1 MALPE
6 EKTNSTPDWLT
17 AGSTRI
23 DKPVTQIRGGSIFI
37 PKEPEKP
44 EEKFVTLTP
53 EQAAIERLDPTGV
66 YQRSTTTNKIF
77 RLEGP
82 EKPAKTFPEGAANKL
97 TEDVN
102 QVEAL
107 TRALGGFQDDFAGS
121 FLTGAES
128 ALQGAGLDFGM
139 ATPGQRN
146 WWADFNS
153 TDNIIRNKLF
163 GSTLTDGEKAAYL
176 ATTIA
181 PYTDPQIIKENLQKR
196 LDIIKK
202 ATERRYNRYI
212 AAGYNPAEVEATV
225 GDVDFRILPQ
235 EVPADAGAATGAEPA
250 TGGDNRIGQLQQ
262 AFDANASL
270 EDLMALAANLQ
281 ITLNPTDLQKSI
293 EFRNAGGVGAQILP
307 PPTVGTQQVQPSETS
322 IGESLYA
329 AGGDIAQTA
338 GDVLGLVG
346 NPANAAVNA
355 LFGTNLSTNLG
366 ETFREATG
374 APRGDPL
381 ASAINRGLGTAMT
394 GLGSASL
401 AARTLPQAGR
411 QIATLLTELP
421 TQQIIGGGT
430 GAAASEVVR
439 QQGGGPVAQTV
450 AGLVGGTTPAA
461 VVRPRPT
468 SVPTTATAP
477 TTSAMEAL
485 IAQPT
490 GREIVEA
497 GKQANIPIM
506 TSDLPSRQPTTFI
519 GAGAQRAAERIPIV
533 GTGGLRATQ
542 QQARE
547 DAVRDFLVENSGAIP
562 KDASER
568 LVADAVRKNADTLD
582 KYSTSK
588 KEVFSNVSTAGAVPP
603 SNALQKIDEQ
613 IAILSSRRTTAG
625 DEAVA
630 KLQELRQKLVDD
642 RDIYQMESF
651 RSDELGNAF
660 NDANLSIGA
669 SNLVQRAVRNVY
681 GPLNE
686 DIGQFILQNGGK
698 QDYTKWRVANAR
710 LSAGLEE
717 AKRKSLKAILQRGEA
732 DPQTIEAMLFSG
744 KKSDVAAFYRALT
757 PEGQSLARMAVVNRI
772 AEKMGTG
779 SVSPEKF
786 VSQVE
791 KQANQI
797 GVFFSDA
804 QQKDLKGL
812 VRALNATSRGGQA
825 PIMTKSGQENYFPII
840 AGLFGIGLDT
850 FKTGGVGTGLA
861 AAFIA
866 GARLYESKPVRTLFA
881 ALDKTKAGS
890 EQERAIIGKI
900 NEKFAPIVAT
910 LSAVE
915 SEEEASTAEM
925 PQ

>member
-1 MALPE
+1 MAQN
-6 EKTNSTPDWLT
+6 TDWLKDFERVDEPVSN
-17 AGSTRI
+17 AGAL
-23 DKPVTQIRGGSIFI
+23 VVGG
-37 PKEPEKP
+37 EPEKP

-53 EQAAIERLDPTGV
+53 EEAAAERLDPTGV
-66 YQRSTTTNKIF
+66 YQRSTTTNKIS

-82 EKPAKTFPEGAANKL
+82 EKGPKLFPEKAADTL
-97 TEDVN
+97 TDDVN
-102 QVEAL
+102 QVDAL
-107 TRALGGFQDDFAGS
+107 SRALRGFNDDFAGS
-121 FLTGAES
+121 AFTSIES
-128 ALQGAGLDFGM
+128 LLQGWNSDIG
-139 ATPGQRN
+139 TPGQRD
-146 WWADFNS
+146 WWADVKS
-153 TDNIIRNKLF
+153 SDNIIRNKLF
-163 GSTLTDGEKAAYL
+163 GASLTPGEQQAY
-176 ATTIA
+176 AQTTIT
-181 PYTDPQIIKENLQKR
+181 PSMDGTE
-196 LDIIKK
+196 IKK
-202 ATERRYNRYI
+202 NLLRRLEIVQKATQRRYNRYV
-212 AAGYNPAEVEATV
+212 AAGYDPAQIDATI
-225 GDVDFRILPQ
+225 GDVNFRELPSLEPEAQPDGQEETTLIEFETNPDLVVGMDGRVYDKRTGQPVELPQ
-235 EVPADAGAATGAEPA
+235 QGGA
-250 TGGDNRIGQLQQ
+250 
-262 AFDANASL
+262 
-270 EDLMALAANLQ
+270 
-281 ITLNPTDLQKSI
+281 
-293 EFRNAGGVGAQILP
+293 
-307 PPTVGTQQVQPSETS
+307 S

-329 AGGDIAQTA
+329 AGGDIAQTV

-355 LFGTNLSTNLG
+355 VLGTNLSTNLG

-450 AGLVGGTTPAA
+450 AGLVGGTTPTA

-485 IAQPT
+485 MAQPT

-542 QQARE
+542 QQARG

-669 SNLVQRAVRNVY
+669 SNLVKRAVRSVY
-681 GPLNE
+681 RPLNE

-698 QDYTKWRVANAR
+698 RDYTKWRVANAR

-732 DPQTIEAMLFSG
+732 NPETIEAMLFSG

-915 SEEEASTAEM
+915 SEEETPTAEM

>member
-1 MALPE
+1 MAQTNPWELPVAGGVV
-6 EKTNSTPDWLT
+6 TP
-17 AGSTRI
+17 SQ
-23 DKPVTQIRGGSIFI
+23 PRGVVV

-44 EEKFVTLTP
+44 EETFVTLTP
-53 EQAAIERLDPTGV
+53 EEAAAERLDPTGV
-66 YQRSTTTNKIF
+66 YQRSTTTNKIS

-82 EKPAKTFPEGAANKL
+82 EKPAKTFPENAANKL
-97 TEDVN
+97 TEDVG

-107 TRALGGFQDDFAGS
+107 SRALNGFQDDFAGS
-121 FLTGAES
+121 FLAGAES
-128 ALQGAGLDFGM
+128 ALQGVGLDFGM

-181 PYTDPQIIKENLQKR
+181 PSSDPKIIKENLQKR

-212 AAGYNPAEVEATV
+212 AAGYNPAEVDATV
-225 GDVDFRILPQ
+225 GDVDFRNLSGA
-235 EVPADAGAATGAEPA
+235 EPAADGTETGAEPQTEA
-250 TGGDNRIGQLQQ
+250 ELIEFDPNPDLVVGKDGRVYNIKTGEVVLLPSQDELTGTGIGQ
-262 AFDANASL
+262 
-270 EDLMALAANLQ
+270 
-281 ITLNPTDLQKSI
+281 
-293 EFRNAGGVGAQILP
+293 
-307 PPTVGTQQVQPSETS
+307 
-322 IGESLYA
+322 SLYA

-381 ASAINRGLGTAMT
+381 ASAINRGLGAAMT
-394 GLGSASL
+394 GLGGASL

-411 QIATLLTELP
+411 QIAATLTELP

-461 VVRPRPT
+461 IVRPRT
-468 SVPTTATAP
+468 ASVPTATTAP

-568 LVADAVRKNADTLD
+568 LVADAVRKNTDTLD

-603 SNALQKIDEQ
+603 TNALQKIDEQ
-613 IAILSSRRTTAG
+613 IANLSSRRTTAG

-744 KKSDVAAFYRALT
+744 KKSDVSAFYRALT

-812 VRALNATSRGGQA
+812 VRALNATRRGGQA
-825 PIMTKSGQENYFPII
+825 PIMTQSGQENYIPIM
-840 AGLFGIGLDT
+840 AGLFGIGADT
-850 FKTGGVGTGLA
+850 LTTGGVGTGLA
-861 AAFIA
+861 AAFTA

-881 ALDKTKAGS
+881 ALEKAKTGS
-890 EQERAIIGKI
+890 EQERVIIGKI

-915 SEEEASTAEM
+915 SEEEAPTVEM
-925 PQ
+925 PE

>member
-1 MALPE
+1 MAQTNPWELPVAGGE
-6 EKTNSTPDWLT
+6 TP
-17 AGSTRI
+17 APSGRRAVI
-23 DKPVTQIRGGSIFI
+23 I
-37 PKEPEKP
+37 PKEVEKP

-53 EQAAIERLDPTGV
+53 EEAAAERLDPTGV
-66 YQRSTTTNKIF
+66 YQRSTTTNKIT

-82 EKPAKTFPEGAANKL
+82 EKAAKTFPEGAANKL
-97 TEDVN
+97 TEDVG

-107 TRALGGFQDDFAGS
+107 SRALGGFQDDFAGS
-121 FLTGAES
+121 FLAGAES
-128 ALQGAGLDFGM
+128 ALQGVGLDFGM

-181 PYTDPQIIKENLQKR
+181 PSSDPQIIKENLQKR

-212 AAGYNPAEVEATV
+212 AAGYNPAEVDATV
-225 GDVDFRILPQ
+225 GDVDFRILP
-235 EVPADAGAATGAEPA
+235 EEAPADDRANGQDETALKAKYPEAVEFQYDKNGELLGYYNSNDEFTLLFGNN
-250 TGGDNRIGQLQQ
+250 GGDIPPSGGGGSELGQ
-262 AFDANASL
+262 A
-270 EDLMALAANLQ
+270 
-281 ITLNPTDLQKSI
+281 
-293 EFRNAGGVGAQILP
+293 
-307 PPTVGTQQVQPSETS
+307 
-322 IGESLYA
+322 LYA

-355 LFGTNLSTNLG
+355 LLGTNLSTNLG

-381 ASAINRGLGTAMT
+381 ASAINRGLGAAMT
-394 GLGSASL
+394 GLGGASL

-411 QIATLLTELP
+411 QIASTLTQLP
-421 TQQIIGGGT
+421 TQQIVGGGT

-461 VVRPRPT
+461 IVRPRPT

-485 IAQPT
+485 MAQPT

-497 GKQANIPIM
+497 GRQANIPIM

-547 DAVRDFLVENSGAIP
+547 EAVRDFLVENSGAIP

-603 SNALQKIDEQ
+603 ANALQKIDEQ
-613 IAILSSRRTTAG
+613 IALLSSRRTTAG
-625 DEAVA
+625 DEAAA

-660 NDANLSIGA
+660 NDADLSIGA
-669 SNLVQRAVRNVY
+669 SNLVERAVRSVY

-686 DIGQFILQNGGK
+686 DIGQFILRNGGK

-732 DPQTIEAMLFSG
+732 TPETIEAMLFSG

-786 VSQVE
+786 VSQIE
-791 KQANQI
+791 KQGNQI
-797 GVFFSDA
+797 GVFFSNA

-812 VRALNATSRGGQA
+812 VRALNATRRGGQA
-825 PIMTKSGQENYFPII
+825 PIMTQSGQENYIPIL
-840 AGLFGIGLDT
+840 AGLFGIGADT
-850 FKTGGVGTGLA
+850 LTTGGVGTGLA
-861 AAFIA
+861 AAFTA

-890 EQERAIIGKI
+890 DQERVIIGKI

-910 LSAVE
+910 LSTVE
-915 SEEEASTAEM
+915 SEEETPTAAM

>member
-66 YQRSTTTNKIF
+66 YQRSTTTDRIF

-235 EVPADAGAATGAEPA
+235 EVPADAGAATGADQGTE
-250 TGGDNRIGQLQQ
+250 TEL
-262 AFDANASL
+262 
-270 EDLMALAANLQ
+270 
-281 ITLNPTDLQKSI
+281 I
-293 EFRNAGGVGAQILP
+293 EFETNPDLVVGKDGKVYNIKTGEVVLLP
-307 PPTVGTQQVQPSETS
+307 SQGEPTGTD

-381 ASAINRGLGTAMT
+381 ASAINRGLGAAMT

-450 AGLVGGTTPAA
+450 AGLVGSTTPAA

-669 SNLVQRAVRNVY
+669 SNLVKRAVRNVY

-850 FKTGGVGTGLA
+850 LKTGGVGTGLA

-890 EQERAIIGKI
+890 DQERVIIGKI

-915 SEEEASTAEM
+915 SEEETPTVEM

>member
-1 MALPE
+1 MAENPFARF
-6 EKTNSTPDWLT
+6 KTGDTVQDTSPSQGVL
-17 AGSTRI
+17 
-23 DKPVTQIRGGSIFI
+23 I
-37 PKEPEKP
+37 PKEPEKPEKP

-53 EQAAIERLDPTGV
+53 EEAAAERLDPTAV
-66 YQRSTTTNKIF
+66 YQRSTTTGKLS
-77 RLEGP
+77 RLEAP
-82 EKPAKTFPEGAANKL
+82 EKAAKTFPEGAANKL
-97 TEDVN
+97 TEDVG

-235 EVPADAGAATGAEPA
+235 EVPADAGAATGADQGTETELIEFETNPDLVVGKDGKVYNIKTGEVVLLPSQGEP
-250 TGGDNRIGQLQQ
+250 TGTDIGQ
-262 AFDANASL
+262 
-270 EDLMALAANLQ
+270 
-281 ITLNPTDLQKSI
+281 
-293 EFRNAGGVGAQILP
+293 
-307 PPTVGTQQVQPSETS
+307 
-322 IGESLYA
+322 SLYA

-338 GDVLGLVG
+338 GDVLGIVG

-355 LFGTNLSTNLG
+355 VLGTNLSTNLG

-381 ASAINRGLGTAMT
+381 ASAINRGIATAMT
-394 GLGSASL
+394 GLGGASL

-411 QIATLLTELP
+411 QIAATLTELP

-461 VVRPRPT
+461 IVRPRST
-468 SVPTTATAP
+468 SVPTAATAP

-485 IAQPT
+485 MAQPT

-547 DAVRDFLVENSGAIP
+547 NAVRDFLVENSGAIP

-613 IAILSSRRTTAG
+613 IALLSSRRTTAG

-812 VRALNATSRGGQA
+812 VRALNATRRGGQA
-825 PIMTKSGQENYFPII
+825 PIMTQSGQENYIPIL
-840 AGLFGIGLDT
+840 AGLFGIGADT
-850 FKTGGVGTGLA
+850 LTTGGVGTGLA
-861 AAFIA
+861 AAFTA

>member
-17 AGSTRI
+17 AGSTRV
-23 DKPVTQIRGGSIFI
+23 DKPVTEIRGGGIFI
-37 PKEPEKP
+37 PKETEKP

-66 YQRSTTTNKIF
+66 YQRSTTTDRIF

-235 EVPADAGAATGAEPA
+235 EVPADAGAATGADQGTE
-250 TGGDNRIGQLQQ
+250 TEL
-262 AFDANASL
+262 
-270 EDLMALAANLQ
+270 
-281 ITLNPTDLQKSI
+281 I
-293 EFRNAGGVGAQILP
+293 EFETNPDLVVGKDGKVYNIKTGEVVLLP
-307 PPTVGTQQVQPSETS
+307 SQGEPTGTD

-381 ASAINRGLGTAMT
+381 ASAINRGLGAAMT
-394 GLGSASL
+394 GLSGASL

-450 AGLVGGTTPAA
+450 AGLVGSTTPAA
-461 VVRPRPT
+461 VVRPRST
-468 SVPTTATAP
+468 SVPTATTAP

-568 LVADAVRKNADTLD
+568 LVADAVRKNADTMD

-625 DEAVA
+625 DEAAA

-660 NDANLSIGA
+660 NDADLSIGA
-669 SNLVQRAVRNVY
+669 SNLVKRAVRSVY
-681 GPLNE
+681 RPLNE

-698 QDYTKWRVANAR
+698 RDYTKWRVANAR
-710 LSAGLEE
+710 LSADLEE

-732 DPQTIEAMLFSG
+732 NPETIEAMLFSG

-797 GVFFSDA
+797 GVFFSGA

-812 VRALNATSRGGQA
+812 VRALNATRRGGQA

-850 FKTGGVGTGLA
+850 LKTGGVGTGLA
-861 AAFIA
+861 ATFIA

-890 EQERAIIGKI
+890 EQERVIIGKI

-915 SEEEASTAEM
+915 SEEETPTAEM

>member
-17 AGSTRI
+17 AGSTRV
-23 DKPVTQIRGGSIFI
+23 DKPVTEIRGGSIFI

-66 YQRSTTTNKIF
+66 YQRSTTTGKIF

-97 TEDVN
+97 TEDVD

-107 TRALGGFQDDFAGS
+107 TRALNGFQDDFAGS
-121 FLTGAES
+121 FLAGAES
-128 ALQGAGLDFGM
+128 ALQGVGLDFGM

-146 WWADFNS
+146 WWADFKS
-153 TDNIIRNKLF
+153 SDNIIRNKLF

-176 ATTIA
+176 ETTIE
-181 PYTDPQIIKENLQKR
+181 PSSDPLIIKENLQKR
-196 LDIIKK
+196 LNIIKK

-235 EVPADAGAATGAEPA
+235 EVPADAGAETGAEPRTEA
-250 TGGDNRIGQLQQ
+250 ELIEFETNPDLVVGKDGKVYNIKTGEVVLLPSQGEPTGTDIGQ
-262 AFDANASL
+262 
-270 EDLMALAANLQ
+270 
-281 ITLNPTDLQKSI
+281 
-293 EFRNAGGVGAQILP
+293 
-307 PPTVGTQQVQPSETS
+307 
-322 IGESLYA
+322 SLYA

-355 LFGTNLSTNLG
+355 LLGTNLSTNLG

-374 APRGDPL
+374 APMGDPL
-381 ASAINRGLGTAMT
+381 ASAINRGIATAMT
-394 GLGSASL
+394 GLGGASL

-411 QIATLLTELP
+411 QIAATLTELP

-439 QQGGGPVAQTV
+439 QQGGGPVAQTI
-450 AGLVGGTTPAA
+450 AGIAGGVTPAA
-461 VVRPRPT
+461 IVRPRPA
-468 SVPTTATAP
+468 SVPTAATAP

-485 IAQPT
+485 MAQPT

-562 KDASER
+562 KDVSER

-681 GPLNE
+681 KPLNE
-686 DIGQFILQNGGK
+686 DIGQFILQNGGR

-850 FKTGGVGTGLA
+850 LKTGGVGTGLA

>member
-66 YQRSTTTNKIF
+66 YQRSTTTDRIF

-235 EVPADAGAATGAEPA
+235 EVPADAGAATGADQGTE
-250 TGGDNRIGQLQQ
+250 TEL
-262 AFDANASL
+262 
-270 EDLMALAANLQ
+270 
-281 ITLNPTDLQKSI
+281 I
-293 EFRNAGGVGAQILP
+293 EFETNPDLVVGKDGKVYNIKTGEVVLLP
-307 PPTVGTQQVQPSETS
+307 SQGEPTGTD

-450 AGLVGGTTPAA
+450 AGLVGSTTPAA

-915 SEEEASTAEM
+915 SEEETPTAEM

>member
-23 DKPVTQIRGGSIFI
+23 DKPVTQIRGGGIFI

-66 YQRSTTTNKIF
+66 YQRSTTTDRIF

-235 EVPADAGAATGAEPA
+235 EVPADAGAATGADQGTE
-250 TGGDNRIGQLQQ
+250 TEL
-262 AFDANASL
+262 
-270 EDLMALAANLQ
+270 
-281 ITLNPTDLQKSI
+281 I
-293 EFRNAGGVGAQILP
+293 EFETNPDLVVGKDGKVYNIKTGEVVLLP
-307 PPTVGTQQVQPSETS
+307 SQGEPTGTD

-381 ASAINRGLGTAMT
+381 ASAINRGLGAAMT
-394 GLGSASL
+394 GLSGASL

-450 AGLVGGTTPAA
+450 AGLVGSTTPAA

-890 EQERAIIGKI
+890 EQERVIIGKI

-915 SEEEASTAEM
+915 SEEETPTVEM

>member
-66 YQRSTTTNKIF
+66 YQRSTTTDRIF

-235 EVPADAGAATGAEPA
+235 EVPADAGAATGADQGTE
-250 TGGDNRIGQLQQ
+250 TEL
-262 AFDANASL
+262 
-270 EDLMALAANLQ
+270 
-281 ITLNPTDLQKSI
+281 I
-293 EFRNAGGVGAQILP
+293 EFETNPDLVVGKDGKVYNIKTGEVVLLP
-307 PPTVGTQQVQPSETS
+307 SQGEPTGTD

-381 ASAINRGLGTAMT
+381 ASAINRGLGAAMT
-394 GLGSASL
+394 GLSGASL

-450 AGLVGGTTPAA
+450 AGLVGSTTPAA

-669 SNLVQRAVRNVY
+669 SNLVKRAVRNVY

-686 DIGQFILQNGGK
+686 DIGQFILRNGGR

-850 FKTGGVGTGLA
+850 LKTGGVGTGLA

-890 EQERAIIGKI
+890 DQERVIIGKI

-915 SEEEASTAEM
+915 SEEETPTVEM

>member
-66 YQRSTTTNKIF
+66 YQRSTTTDRIF

-235 EVPADAGAATGAEPA
+235 EVPADAGAATGADQGTE
-250 TGGDNRIGQLQQ
+250 TEL
-262 AFDANASL
+262 
-270 EDLMALAANLQ
+270 
-281 ITLNPTDLQKSI
+281 I
-293 EFRNAGGVGAQILP
+293 EFETNPDLVVGKDGKVYNIKTGEVVLLP
-307 PPTVGTQQVQPSETS
+307 SQGEPTGTD

-461 VVRPRPT
+461 VVRPRST
-468 SVPTTATAP
+468 SVPTAATAP

-485 IAQPT
+485 MAQPT

-497 GKQANIPIM
+497 GKQSNIPIM

-625 DEAVA
+625 DEAAA

-660 NDANLSIGA
+660 NDADLSIGA
-669 SNLVQRAVRNVY
+669 SNLVKRAVRSVY
-681 GPLNE
+681 RPLNE

-698 QDYTKWRVANAR
+698 RDYTKWRVANAR
-710 LSAGLEE
+710 LSADLEE

-732 DPQTIEAMLFSG
+732 NPETIEAMLFSG

-797 GVFFSDA
+797 GVFFSGA

-812 VRALNATSRGGQA
+812 VRALNATRRGGQA

-850 FKTGGVGTGLA
+850 LKTGGVGTGLA

-890 EQERAIIGKI
+890 EQERVIIGKI

-915 SEEEASTAEM
+915 SEEETPTAEM

>member
-1 MALPE
+1 MAQTNPWELPV
-6 EKTNSTPDWLT
+6 
-17 AGSTRI
+17 AGGAAAPSQTRA
-23 DKPVTQIRGGSIFI
+23 VVI

-44 EEKFVTLTP
+44 EETFVTLTP
-53 EQAAIERLDPTGV
+53 EEAAAERLDPTGV
-66 YQRSTTTNKIF
+66 YQRSTTTNKIS

-82 EKPAKTFPEGAANKL
+82 EKPAKTFPENAANKL
-97 TEDVN
+97 TEDVG

-107 TRALGGFQDDFAGS
+107 TRALNGFQDDFAGS
-121 FLTGAES
+121 FLAGAES
-128 ALQGAGLDFGM
+128 ALQGVGLDFGM

-181 PYTDPQIIKENLQKR
+181 PSSDPQIIKENLQKR

-212 AAGYNPAEVEATV
+212 AAGYNPAEVDATV
-225 GDVDFRILPQ
+225 GDVDFRNLPSPETEEQPKSEEETTLIEFETNPNLVVGMDGRVYDKRTGQPVELPQ
-235 EVPADAGAATGAEPA
+235 QGGA
-250 TGGDNRIGQLQQ
+250 
-262 AFDANASL
+262 
-270 EDLMALAANLQ
+270 
-281 ITLNPTDLQKSI
+281 
-293 EFRNAGGVGAQILP
+293 
-307 PPTVGTQQVQPSETS
+307 S

-381 ASAINRGLGTAMT
+381 ASAINRGLGAAMT
-394 GLGSASL
+394 GLGGASL

-411 QIATLLTELP
+411 QIAATLTELP

-461 VVRPRPT
+461 IVRPRPT
-468 SVPTTATAP
+468 SVPTAATAP

-497 GKQANIPIM
+497 GRQSNIPIM

-603 SNALQKIDEQ
+603 TNALQKIDEQ

-630 KLQELRQKLVDD
+630 KLQELRPKLVDD

-660 NDANLSIGA
+660 NDADLSVGA

-710 LSAGLEE
+710 LSVGLEE

-812 VRALNATSRGGQA
+812 VRALNATRRGGQA
-825 PIMTKSGQENYFPII
+825 PIMTQSGQENYIPII
-840 AGLFGIGLDT
+840 AGLFGIGADT
-850 FKTGGVGTGLA
+850 LTTGGVGTGLA
-861 AAFIA
+861 AAFTA

-890 EQERAIIGKI
+890 EQERVIIGKI

-915 SEEEASTAEM
+915 SEEETPTVEM

>member
-1 MALPE
+1 MAQTNPWELPV
-6 EKTNSTPDWLT
+6 
-17 AGSTRI
+17 AGGAAPAGAPAGRTSGVI
-23 DKPVTQIRGGSIFI
+23 I

-53 EQAAIERLDPTGV
+53 QQAATEGLDPTGV
-66 YQRSTTTNKIF
+66 YQRSTTTGKIN

-82 EKPAKTFPEGAANKL
+82 EKAAKTFPEGASNKL
-97 TEDVN
+97 AEDIG

-121 FLTGAES
+121 FLAGAES
-128 ALQGAGLDFGM
+128 ALQGVGLDFGM

-181 PYTDPQIIKENLQKR
+181 PSSDPLIIKENLQKR

-225 GDVDFRILPQ
+225 GDVDFRILP
-235 EVPADAGAATGAEPA
+235 EEAPADAGVQTGAEPA
-250 TGGDNRIGQLQQ
+250 TEAELIEFETNPDLVVGKDGKVYNIKTGEVVLLPSQGEPTGTDIGQ
-262 AFDANASL
+262 
-270 EDLMALAANLQ
+270 
-281 ITLNPTDLQKSI
+281 
-293 EFRNAGGVGAQILP
+293 
-307 PPTVGTQQVQPSETS
+307 
-322 IGESLYA
+322 SLYA

-355 LFGTNLSTNLG
+355 LLGTNLSTNLG

-381 ASAINRGLGTAMT
+381 ASAINRGIATAMT
-394 GLGSASL
+394 GLGGASL

-411 QIATLLTELP
+411 QIAATLTELP

-439 QQGGGPVAQTV
+439 QQGGGPVAQTI
-450 AGLVGGTTPAA
+450 AGIAGGVTPAA
-461 VVRPRPT
+461 IVRPRPT

-485 IAQPT
+485 MAQPT

-497 GKQANIPIM
+497 GRQSNIPIM

-519 GAGAQRAAERIPIV
+519 GAGALRAAERIPIV

-547 DAVRDFLVENSGAIP
+547 NAVRDFLVENSGAIP

-588 KEVFSNVSTAGAVPP
+588 TEVFSNVSTAGAVPAA
-603 SNALQKIDEQ
+603 NALQKIDEQ
-613 IAILSSRRTTAG
+613 IAKLSSRRTSAG

-744 KKSDVAAFYRALT
+744 KKSDVSAFYRALT

-812 VRALNATSRGGQA
+812 VRALNATRRGGQA
-825 PIMTKSGQENYFPII
+825 AIMTQSGQENYIPIM
-840 AGLFGIGLDT
+840 AGLFGIGADT
-850 FKTGGVGTGLA
+850 LTTGGVGTGLA
-861 AAFIA
+861 AAFTA

-881 ALDKTKAGS
+881 ALEKTKAGS
-890 EQERAIIGKI
+890 EQERVIIGKI

-915 SEEEASTAEM
+915 SEEETPATAM

>member
-1 MALPE
+1 MAENPFARF
-6 EKTNSTPDWLT
+6 KTGDTVQDTSPSQGVL
-17 AGSTRI
+17 
-23 DKPVTQIRGGSIFI
+23 I

-44 EEKFVTLTP
+44 EKPREAP
-53 EQAAIERLDPTGV
+53 AGYRYNAAGNVEFIPGGPADPAVIAKEAAARRGG
-66 YQRSTTTNKIF
+66 
-77 RLEGP
+77 E
-82 EKPAKTFPEGAANKL
+82 KTFPEGAANKL
-97 TEDVN
+97 TEDVG

-235 EVPADAGAATGAEPA
+235 EAPADTGAGTGAEPGTEA
-250 TGGDNRIGQLQQ
+250 ELIEFETNPDLVVGKDGKVYNIKTGEVVLLPSQGEPTGTDIGQ
-262 AFDANASL
+262 
-270 EDLMALAANLQ
+270 
-281 ITLNPTDLQKSI
+281 
-293 EFRNAGGVGAQILP
+293 
-307 PPTVGTQQVQPSETS
+307 
-322 IGESLYA
+322 SLYA

-338 GDVLGLVG
+338 GDVLGIVG

-355 LFGTNLSTNLG
+355 VLGTNLSTNLG

-381 ASAINRGLGTAMT
+381 ASAINRGIATAMT
-394 GLGSASL
+394 GLGGASL

-411 QIATLLTELP
+411 QIAATLTELP

-461 VVRPRPT
+461 IVRPRPT

-485 IAQPT
+485 MAQPT

-497 GKQANIPIM
+497 GRQANIPIM

-588 KEVFSNVSTAGAVPP
+588 GEVFSNVSTAGAVPP
-603 SNALQKIDEQ
+603 TNALQKIDEQ
-613 IAILSSRRTTAG
+613 IAKLSSRRTTAG

-850 FKTGGVGTGLA
+850 LKTGGVGTGLA
-861 AAFIA
+861 ATFIA

-890 EQERAIIGKI
+890 DQERVIIGKI

-910 LSAVE
+910 LSAVK
-915 SEEEASTAEM
+915 SEEETPTAEM

>member
-17 AGSTRI
+17 AGSTRV
-23 DKPVTQIRGGSIFI
+23 DKPVTQIRGGGIFI

-53 EQAAIERLDPTGV
+53 EQAAIETLDPTGV
-66 YQRSTTTNKIF
+66 YQRSTTTDRIF

-235 EVPADAGAATGAEPA
+235 EVPADAGAATGADQGTE
-250 TGGDNRIGQLQQ
+250 TEL
-262 AFDANASL
+262 
-270 EDLMALAANLQ
+270 
-281 ITLNPTDLQKSI
+281 I
-293 EFRNAGGVGAQILP
+293 EFETNPDLVVGKDGKVYNIKTGEVVLLP
-307 PPTVGTQQVQPSETS
+307 SQGEPTGTD

-450 AGLVGGTTPAA
+450 AGLVGSTTPAA

-519 GAGAQRAAERIPIV
+519 GAGAQRAVERIPIV

-915 SEEEASTAEM
+915 SEEEAPTVEM

>member
-66 YQRSTTTNKIF
+66 YQRSTTTDRIF

-235 EVPADAGAATGAEPA
+235 EVPADAGAATGADQGTE
-250 TGGDNRIGQLQQ
+250 TEL
-262 AFDANASL
+262 
-270 EDLMALAANLQ
+270 
-281 ITLNPTDLQKSI
+281 I
-293 EFRNAGGVGAQILP
+293 EFETNPDLVVGKDGKVYNIKTGEVVLLP
-307 PPTVGTQQVQPSETS
+307 SQGEPTGTD

-381 ASAINRGLGTAMT
+381 ASAINRGLGAAMT
-394 GLGSASL
+394 GLSGASL

-485 IAQPT
+485 MAQPT

-669 SNLVQRAVRNVY
+669 SNLVKRAVRNVY

-686 DIGQFILQNGGK
+686 DIGQFILRNGGR

-915 SEEEASTAEM
+915 SEEETPTVEM

>member
-17 AGSTRI
+17 AGSTRV

-66 YQRSTTTNKIF
+66 YQRSTTTDRIF

-235 EVPADAGAATGAEPA
+235 EVPADAGAATGADQGTE
-250 TGGDNRIGQLQQ
+250 TEL
-262 AFDANASL
+262 
-270 EDLMALAANLQ
+270 
-281 ITLNPTDLQKSI
+281 I
-293 EFRNAGGVGAQILP
+293 EFETNPDLVVGKDGKVYNIKTGEVVLLP
-307 PPTVGTQQVQPSETS
+307 SQGEPTGTD

-485 IAQPT
+485 MAQPT

-547 DAVRDFLVENSGAIP
+547 DVVRDFLVENSGAIP

-568 LVADAVRKNADTLD
+568 LVADAVRKNADTMD

-625 DEAVA
+625 DEAAA

-660 NDANLSIGA
+660 NDADLSIGA
-669 SNLVQRAVRNVY
+669 SNLVKRAVRSVY
-681 GPLNE
+681 RPLNE

-698 QDYTKWRVANAR
+698 RDYTKWRVANAR
-710 LSAGLEE
+710 LSADLEE

-732 DPQTIEAMLFSG
+732 NPETIEAMLFSG

-797 GVFFSDA
+797 GVFFSGA

-812 VRALNATSRGGQA
+812 VRALNATRRGGQA

-850 FKTGGVGTGLA
+850 LKTGGVGTGLA

-890 EQERAIIGKI
+890 DQERVIIGKI

-915 SEEEASTAEM
+915 SEEETPTVEM

>member
-1 MALPE
+1 MAQN
-6 EKTNSTPDWLT
+6 TDWLKDFERVDEPVSN
-17 AGSTRI
+17 AGAL
-23 DKPVTQIRGGSIFI
+23 VVGG
-37 PKEPEKP
+37 EPEKP

-66 YQRSTTTNKIF
+66 YQRSTTTDRIF

-235 EVPADAGAATGAEPA
+235 EVPADAGAATGADQGTE
-250 TGGDNRIGQLQQ
+250 TEL
-262 AFDANASL
+262 
-270 EDLMALAANLQ
+270 
-281 ITLNPTDLQKSI
+281 I
-293 EFRNAGGVGAQILP
+293 EFETNPDLVVGKDGKVYNIKTGEVVLLP
-307 PPTVGTQQVQPSETS
+307 SQGEPTGTD

-485 IAQPT
+485 MSQPT

-625 DEAVA
+625 DEAAA

-660 NDANLSIGA
+660 NDADLSIGA
-669 SNLVQRAVRNVY
+669 SNLVKRAVRSVY
-681 GPLNE
+681 RPLNE

-698 QDYTKWRVANAR
+698 RDYTKWRVANAR

-797 GVFFSDA
+797 GVFFSGA

-812 VRALNATSRGGQA
+812 VRALNATRRGGQA

-850 FKTGGVGTGLA
+850 LKTGGVGTGLA

-890 EQERAIIGKI
+890 EQERVIIGKI

-915 SEEEASTAEM
+915 SEEETPTVEM

>member
-23 DKPVTQIRGGSIFI
+23 DKPVTQIRGGGIFI

-66 YQRSTTTNKIF
+66 YQRSTTTDRIF

-235 EVPADAGAATGAEPA
+235 EVPADAGAATGADQGTE
-250 TGGDNRIGQLQQ
+250 TEL
-262 AFDANASL
+262 
-270 EDLMALAANLQ
+270 
-281 ITLNPTDLQKSI
+281 I
-293 EFRNAGGVGAQILP
+293 EFETNPDLVVGKDGKVYNIKTGEVVLLP
-307 PPTVGTQQVQPSETS
+307 SQGEPTGTD

-381 ASAINRGLGTAMT
+381 ASAINRGLGAAMT

-411 QIATLLTELP
+411 QIAATLTELP

-450 AGLVGGTTPAA
+450 AGLVGSTTPAA

-861 AAFIA
+861 AVFIA

>member
-1 MALPE
+1 MVINMAAQENWWEGSRVVAKPSNAQQVDGGVYVPPAPE
-6 EKTNSTPDWLT
+6 K
-17 AGSTRI
+17 
-23 DKPVTQIRGGSIFI
+23 
-37 PKEPEKP
+37 PEKP
-44 EEKFVTLTP
+44 EETFSTLTP
-53 EQAAIERLDPTGV
+53 QQAAAEGLDPTGV
-66 YQRSTTTNKIF
+66 YQRSNVSGKIS

-82 EKPAKTFPEGAANKL
+82 EKAAKTFPEGAANKL
-97 TEDVN
+97 TEDVG

-107 TRALGGFQDDFAGS
+107 SRALGGFQDDFAGS

-212 AAGYNPAEVEATV
+212 AAGYNPAEVDATV
-225 GDVDFRILPQ
+225 GDVDFRILP
-235 EVPADAGAATGAEPA
+235 EEAPADTGVGTGAAPGTEAELVEFETNPDLVVGKDGRVYNIKTGEVVILPSQGEP
-250 TGGDNRIGQLQQ
+250 TGTDIGQ
-262 AFDANASL
+262 
-270 EDLMALAANLQ
+270 
-281 ITLNPTDLQKSI
+281 
-293 EFRNAGGVGAQILP
+293 
-307 PPTVGTQQVQPSETS
+307 
-322 IGESLYA
+322 SLYA

-355 LFGTNLSTNLG
+355 LLGTNLSTNLG

-381 ASAINRGLGTAMT
+381 ASAINRGIATAMT
-394 GLGSASL
+394 GLGGASL

-411 QIATLLTELP
+411 QIAATLTELP

-450 AGLVGGTTPAA
+450 AGLVGGTAPAA
-461 VVRPRPT
+461 IVRPRPT

-485 IAQPT
+485 MAQPT

-497 GKQANIPIM
+497 GRQANIPIM

-588 KEVFSNVSTAGAVPP
+588 KEVFSNVSTAGAVSPA
-603 SNALQKIDEQ
+603 NALQKIDEQ
-613 IAILSSRRTTAG
+613 IALLSSRRTTAG

-660 NDANLSIGA
+660 NDATLSIGA

-686 DIGQFILQNGGK
+686 DIGQFILRNGGK

-791 KQANQI
+791 KQGNQI

-812 VRALNATSRGGQA
+812 VRALNATRRGGQA
-825 PIMTKSGQENYFPII
+825 PIMTQSGQENYLPLI
-840 AGLFGIGLDT
+840 AGLFGIGADSLT
-850 FKTGGVGTGLA
+850 TGGVGTGLA
-861 AAFIA
+861 AAFTA

-881 ALDKTKAGS
+881 ALEKTKAGS

-915 SEEEASTAEM
+915 SEEETPATAM